1 MNKRLKHIIAA
12 TLVISAFT
20 AVAPAS
26 AINFGTTT
34 AYAKSSSISKDD
46 IEDFKVKGDS
56 DDLKLYS
63 DSKCKDKTKFKYS
76 TTKYYVK
83 PGKDDKKISIDAD
96 VDGDYE
102 AYVFKGSKK
111 DKNELGDEIKVSSG
125 DTLYLR
131 IYEKGEFDDDNVKK
145 HAEKTYEIHVYDK
158 SDSKRDKDDDDD
170 EDSNDKIYLDDIT
183 LSEGKID
190 FSKKT
195 SSYDITVPESVKSVK
210 IKAKPANE
218 DYTVEIDGHEV
229 NDDDKYRRE
238 VDLEKSKNK
247 IKITVED
254 DDDNKR
260 TYTLNINRTD
270 KTSEDKKDKDKTNNN
285 TNTTK
290 PSNNTNNNSNNPG
303 PSVQLKCNQWVTV
316 NGRWQYNDSNG
327 RAIKSNWYKDMSS
340 GKWYFL
346 NSDGNMETG
355 WLTSAG
361 TWYYLDESGAMQ
373 TGWLSNGGKWY
384 YLSESGAMKT
394 GWIIDNGKY
403 YYLSQSGAML
413 NNTTINGY
421 KLGSDGAWI
430 RG

>member
-1 MNKRLKHIIAA
+1 MNKHLKHIIAA

-34 AYAKSSSISKDD
+34 AYAKSSKIDKDD
-46 IEDFKVKGDS
+46 IDDFKVNGDS

-83 PGKDDKKISIDAD
+83 PSKDDKELSINAD
-96 VDGDYE
+96 INDDYE
-102 AYVFKGSKK
+102 AYVFKDSKK
-111 DKNELGDEIKVSSG
+111 EAHDLGDDIKVSSG
-125 DTLYLR
+125 STLYLR
-131 IYEKGEFDDDNVKK
+131 IYEKGEFDEDNVKR

-158 SDSKRDKDDDDD
+158 SDSKKDDDD
-170 EDSNDKIYLDDIT
+170 DSNDKIYLDDIT
-183 LSEGKID
+183 LSEGTIN

-210 IKAKPANE
+210 IKAKPEDE

-238 VDLEKSKNK
+238 VDLEKGKNK

-260 TYTLNINRTD
+260 TYTLNINRAD
-270 KTSEDKKDKDKTNNN
+270 KSLEDKKTENN

-290 PSNNTNNNSNNPG
+290 PSNNTNNNSNTPG

-316 NGRWQYNDSNG
+316 NGKWQYNDSNG
-327 RAIKSNWYKDMSS
+327 KAIKSNWYQDRSS

-346 NSDGNMETG
+346 DSNGDMVTG
-355 WLTSAG
+355 WLPSGGA
-361 TWYYLDESGAMQ
+361 WYYLDGSGAMQ
-373 TGWLSNGGKWY
+373 KGWLLDGGKWY

-403 YYLSQSGAML
+403 YYLTQSGAML
-413 NNTTINGY
+413 TNATINGY